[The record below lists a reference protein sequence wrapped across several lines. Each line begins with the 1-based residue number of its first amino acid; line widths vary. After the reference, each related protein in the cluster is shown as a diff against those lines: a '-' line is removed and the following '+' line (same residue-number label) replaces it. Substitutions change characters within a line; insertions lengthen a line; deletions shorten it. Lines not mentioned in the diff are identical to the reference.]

1 MCSYIIGLNSSTLDS
16 AWACQA
22 RDDKVIIETAIDS
35 IGLDVLFSRVP
46 FYKLVR
52 NFPLVV
58 FLFSFHTKPA
68 FKLFKLNR
76 IITFLSNSKNRI
88 YFAWEIRR
96 WTWTES
102 ESTWPQPSPRTRIP
116 RFIYNS
122 PHSNTS
128 SSTTPSGHPW
138 VIGYNNCGYFILPL
152 KTTGFT
158 RWTLERVRLTTRWVW
173 QEAKEEEQVFEFPL
187 EVKIQYWW
195 RGPCA

>member
-88 YFAWEIRR
+88 YFA
-96 WTWTES
+96 
-102 ESTWPQPSPRTRIP
+102 
-116 RFIYNS
+116 
-122 PHSNTS
+122 
-128 SSTTPSGHPW
+128 
-138 VIGYNNCGYFILPL
+138 
-152 KTTGFT
+152 
-158 RWTLERVRLTTRWVW
+158 
-173 QEAKEEEQVFEFPL
+173 
-187 EVKIQYWW
+187 
-195 RGPCA
+195 